1 MFKKN
6 YFYLSTAI
14 IATTYNAIHFMF
26 FPELVPQWFIRVIG
40 GLFVLYTIGYILD
53 IQKIYLTK
61 KIEKLD
67 KQISENEN
75 YMNEILKQ

>member
-1 MFKKN
+1 M
-6 YFYLSTAI
+6 AI
-14 IATTYNAIHFMF
+14 IATSYNAIQFMF
-26 FPELVPQWFIRVIG
+26 FPELIPQWFIRVIG
-40 GLFVLYTIGYILD
+40 CLFVLYTIGYVLG

-75 YMNEILKQ
+75 YMNEILKR

>member
-6 YFYLSTAI
+6 YFYLSMAI
-14 IATTYNAIHFMF
+14 IATSYNAIQFMF
-26 FPELVPQWFIRVIG
+26 FPELIPQWFIRVIG
-40 GLFVLYTIGYILD
+40 GLFVLYTIGYVLG

-75 YMNEILKQ
+75 YMNEILKR

>member
-1 MFKKN
+1 M
-6 YFYLSTAI
+6 AI
-14 IATTYNAIHFMF
+14 IATSYNAIQFMF
-26 FPELVPQWFIRVIG
+26 FPELIPQWFIRIIG
-40 GLFVLYTIGYILD
+40 GLFVLYTIGYVLG

-75 YMNEILKQ
+75 YMNEILKR

>member
-1 MFKKN
+1 M
-6 YFYLSTAI
+6 AI
-14 IATTYNAIHFMF
+14 IATSYNAIQFMF
-26 FPELVPQWFIRVIG
+26 FPELIPQWFIRVIG
-40 GLFVLYTIGYILD
+40 GLFVLYTIGYVLD

-75 YMNEILKQ
+75 YMNEILKR

>member
-1 MFKKN
+1 M
-6 YFYLSTAI
+6 AI
-14 IATTYNAIHFMF
+14 IATTFNAIQFMF
-26 FPELVPQWFIRVIG
+26 FPELVPQWFIRIIG

-67 KQISENEN
+67 KQISENQN

>member
-6 YFYLSTAI
+6 YFYLSMAI
-14 IATTYNAIHFMF
+14 IATTFNAIQFMF
-26 FPELVPQWFIRVIG
+26 FPELIPQWFIRVIG
-40 GLFVLYTIGYILD
+40 GLFVLYTIGYVLD

-75 YMNEILKQ
+75 YMNEILKR